1 MHNIPWF
8 STFTLFSEIVVTG
21 LVLYIFFQAYK
32 YNRFLYG
39 LAGAVVAYEILVNI
53 SYMFQSLFD
62 HTVGQKITNTYYIIL
77 AAFHGS
83 FSLLMFLLLL
93 VFMFF
98 AWRNYKK
105 GINYFREH
113 YRITAAFLISW
124 MVAVVT
130 GILFY
135 ILLYLK

>member
-8 STFTLFSEIVVTG
+8 STFTLVTEL
-21 LVLYIFFQAYK
+21 LVTVSILSIFYRAYT
-32 YNRFLYG
+32 YNRFSYG
-39 LAGAVVAYEILVNI
+39 FAAIVLAYETLVNV
-53 SYMFQSLFD
+53 SYMTRSLFD
-62 HTVGQKITNTYYIIL
+62 HTVGKPITSPYYIAL

-105 GINYFREH
+105 GINYFRVH
-113 YRITAAFLISW
+113 RKLTITFLVSW
-124 MVAVVT
+124 MIAVIT
-130 GILFY
+130 GFVFY
-135 ILLYLK
+135 YLLYLK